1 MLNEEEFR
9 SKTYVIMDKPTSIIV
24 MSKKLNGYWL
34 VISANKDEKDINID
48 DNTLMNE
55 VDAYAYYEER
65 MASFGYRMFTVITK

>member
-34 VISANKDEKDINID
+34 VISASKDEKDINID

-55 VDAYAYYEER
+55 VDAYTYYKER
-65 MASFGYRMFTVITK
+65 MESFGYRRFTVITK